1 MSVQNFFS
9 PSGDRFQPRYGL
21 VINDDGH
28 RSVEQVGEDDI
39 QASIQAACPP
49 TLAELVDQYTKLG
62 GDKNEMYSADNE
74 EVACFFKRT
83 DKGFYADITGLASMD
98 FITLKGVIDGVTR
111 TFGKFSPEVR
121 ANVLES
127 PASFNAWLAGSY
139 DGKTAYAD
147 YLANAAEKSTGEV
160 KKEEKK
166 DESVGA

>member
-1 MSVQNFFS
+1 MSEQNFFS

-21 VINDDGH
+21 VINDDGR

-39 QASIQAACPP
+39 QAAIQAACPP

-74 EVACFFKRT
+74 EVAGFFKRT

-111 TFGKFSPEVR
+111 TFDKFSPEVR
-121 ANVLES
+121 ANLLES
-127 PASFNAWLAGSY
+127 AASFNAWLSGAY

-147 YLANAAEKSTGEV
+147 YLASTAEKSTGEV
-160 KKEEKK
+160 KEVKK

>member
-1 MSVQNFFS
+1 MSEKNFYS

-21 VINDDGH
+21 VICDDGH

-39 QASIQAACPP
+39 QAAIQAACPP
-49 TLAELVDQYTKLG
+49 TLADLVDQYTKLG

-74 EVACFFKRT
+74 EVTGFFKRT

-111 TFGKFSPEVR
+111 TFDKFSPQVR

-127 PASFNAWLAGSY
+127 AASFNAWLGGSY
-139 DGKTAYAD
+139 SGETAYAD
-147 YLANAAEKSTGEV
+147 YLAGIAEKSAGEV
-160 KKEEKK
+160 KKEVVK
-166 DESVGA
+166 DESASA

>member
-1 MSVQNFFS
+1 MSEQNFFS

-28 RSVEQVGEDDI
+28 RSVEQVAEDDI
-39 QASIQAACPP
+39 QAAIQAACPP
-49 TLAELVDQYTKLG
+49 TLSELVDQYTKLG
-62 GDKNEMYSADNE
+62 GDKNEMYNTDNE
-74 EVACFFKRT
+74 EVTGFFKRT

-111 TFGKFSPEVR
+111 TFDKFSPEVR

-127 PASFNAWLAGSY
+127 AASFNAWLSGAY

-147 YLANAAEKSTGEV
+147 YLASTAEKSAGEV
-160 KKEEKK
+160 KEVKK